1 MTNFEETKKQFILPE
16 GVVYL
21 DGNSL
26 GPMPKNVSDK
36 LGNVLNDEWSKMLI
50 NGWNDAEWMF
60 QPEYLGNKIARIIG
74 AEENSVV
81 VGETLSVRVYQALSC
96 AIRDI
101 NKRKIILT
109 DSGNFPS
116 DLYMAQGLLEL
127 LNDQFELRVCEPSE
141 ILKNLN
147 EEIAILDCYLFV

>member
-1 MTNFEETKKQFILPE
+1 MTNFDETKKQFILPE

-81 VGETLSVRVYQALSC
+81 VGETLSVRVYQALGS
-96 AIRDI
+96 AIRDTK
-101 NKRKIILT
+101 KRKIILT

-116 DLYMAQGLLEL
+116 DLNYFDEKNVLMRCQRNCPPKKRVNLTDLE
-127 LNDQFELRVCEPSE
+127 FFSRC
-141 ILKNLN
+141 
-147 EEIAILDCYLFV
+147 

>member
-36 LGNVLNDEWSKMLI
+36 LENVLNDEWSKMLI

-60 QPEYLGNKIARIIG
+60 QPE
-74 AEENSVV
+74 
-81 VGETLSVRVYQALSC
+81 
-96 AIRDI
+96 
-101 NKRKIILT
+101 
-109 DSGNFPS
+109 
-116 DLYMAQGLLEL
+116 
-127 LNDQFELRVCEPSE
+127 
-141 ILKNLN
+141 
-147 EEIAILDCYLFV
+147 